1 MMCQNIDSLNEK
13 YETSCRKSQTC
24 ASLVVN
30 CAAVVIKMLKVL
42 VWLCFLSVYIFA
54 ALVPIV
60 RRHDYDQVMAYET
73 NFRLLKK
80 HTHLQK
86 LLKL

>member
-1 MMCQNIDSLNEK
+1 MSQNIDLLNEK

-24 ASLVVN
+24 ASLVVY
-30 CAAVVIKMLKVL
+30 CAAVVMKNAESLS
-42 VWLCFLSVYIFA
+42 WFCFLSVYIFV

-60 RRHDYDQVMAYET
+60 MRHDYDQVMAYET
-73 NFRLLKK
+73 NFTLLRKYC
-80 HTHLQK
+80 HLQK